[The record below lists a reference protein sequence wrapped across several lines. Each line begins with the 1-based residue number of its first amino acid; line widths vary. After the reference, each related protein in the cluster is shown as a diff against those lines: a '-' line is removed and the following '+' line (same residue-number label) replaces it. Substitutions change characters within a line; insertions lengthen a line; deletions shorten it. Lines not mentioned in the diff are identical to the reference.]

1 LSVKI
6 RLTRFG
12 RKKRP
17 FYRIVVTDTR
27 SPRDGRYLECL
38 GTYEALTN
46 PSAVKVE
53 ESRVNYWLDKGAV
66 PSDTVRSLLKHK
78 GILVRRNLKKRGFDE
93 TGIQEEVKKWEA
105 VQVDRSRRAGEKTR
119 VSKKA
124 REKATKAAE
133 AKPEA
138 AAPAAESQVSAPVA
152 APAESQASAP
162 AA

>member
-93 TGIQEEVKKWEA
+93 ARLEEEVKKWEA
-105 VQVDRSRRAGEKTR
+105 FQADRSRRSSEKTR

-124 REKATKAAE
+124 REKAAKASE
-133 AKPEA
+133 AKTEA
-138 AAPAAESQVSAPVA
+138 SSASTEAPAGSTTA
-152 APAESQASAP
+152 
-162 AA
+162 

>member
-1 LSVKI
+1 MSVKI

-53 ESRVNYWLDKGAV
+53 ESRVNYWLDMGAV

-78 GILVRRNLKKRGFDE
+78 GILVRRNLKKRGFEE
-93 TGIQEEVKKWEA
+93 TRIDEEVKKWEA
-105 VQVDRSRRAGEKTR
+105 AQADRSRRAGEKTR

-124 REKATKAAE
+124 REKAAKAAE

-138 AAPAAESQVSAPVA
+138 AAPVAP
-152 APAESQASAP
+152 PAEPQASAP

>member
-38 GTYEALTN
+38 GTYEALSN
-46 PSAVKVE
+46 PSTVKVE
-53 ESRVNYWLDKGAV
+53 ETRVNYWLDMGAV

-78 GILVRRNLKKRGFDE
+78 GILVRRNLKKRGVDE
-93 TGIQEEVKKWEA
+93 TRIDEEVKKWEA
-105 VQVDRSRRAGEKTR
+105 VQVDRSRRAGDKTR

-124 REKATKAAE
+124 REKAAKAAE

-138 AAPAAESQVSAPVA
+138 AS
-152 APAESQASAP
+152 APAEP
-162 AA
+162 AAA

>member
-38 GTYEALTN
+38 GTYEVLSN
-46 PSAVKVE
+46 PSDVKVE

-78 GILVRRNLKKRGFDE
+78 GILVRRNLKKRGLDE
-93 TGIQEEVKKWEA
+93 TRLDEEVKKWEA
-105 VQVDRSRRAGEKTR
+105 LQADRLRRAGEKTR

-124 REKATKAAE
+124 REKAAKAAE
-133 AKPEA
+133 VKPEA
-138 AAPAAESQVSAPVA
+138 AAAPTQ
-152 APAESQASAP
+152 APAESAASAP
-162 AA
+162 A

>member
-1 LSVKI
+1 MSVKI

-78 GILVRRNLKKRGFDE
+78 GILVRRNLKKRGFEE
-93 TGIQEEVKKWEA
+93 TRIEEEVKKWEA

-124 REKATKAAE
+124 RDKAAKAAEAKPE

-138 AAPAAESQVSAPVA
+138 AAPAA
-152 APAESQASAP
+152 APAEPQASAP

>member
-1 LSVKI
+1 MSVKI

-53 ESRVNYWLDKGAV
+53 ESRVNYWLDKGAI

-78 GILVRRNLKKRGFDE
+78 GILVRRNLKKRGFEETRIDE
-93 TGIQEEVKKWEA
+93 ELKKWEA
-105 VQVDRSRRAGEKTR
+105 VQADRSRRAGEKTR

-124 REKATKAAE
+124 REKAAKAAE
-133 AKPEA
+133 AKSEA
-138 AAPAAESQVSAPVA
+138 AAPAAPAA
-152 APAESQASAP
+152 APAEPQASAP

>member
-38 GTYEALTN
+38 GTYEALTS

-78 GILVRRNLKKRGFDE
+78 GILVRRNLKKRGFE
-93 TGIQEEVKKWEA
+93 EAGIEEEVKKWEA
-105 VQVDRSRRAGEKTR
+105 VQAERSRRTGEKTR
-119 VSKKA
+119 ISKKA
-124 REKATKAAE
+124 REKAAKAVE

-138 AAPAAESQVSAPVA
+138 AAPAE
-152 APAESQASAP
+152 APAEPAASAP

>member
-1 LSVKI
+1 MSVKI

-93 TGIQEEVKKWEA
+93 TGIEEEVKKWEA
-105 VQVDRSRRAGEKTR
+105 VQADRSKRAGEKTR

-124 REKATKAAE
+124 REKAAKAAE

-138 AAPAAESQVSAPVA
+138 AAPAAESQ
-152 APAESQASAP
+152 ASAP